1 LISIFI
7 LFVVTVPGDDAPS
20 SLITPAA
27 QQTKLKRQSYRYYL
41 CGPQRRSRVLGAER
55 PCTGDLYPIHETER
69 AALAA
74 LEKVL
79 TCPESVAEAL
89 AVYREGQGAAKLIPD
104 EVHRRLREMDAT
116 LIQLKGEEQSA
127 VQAQLVGIRAGAS
140 PEAYAAVFADIASRR
155 RDLEGKRGVLSGPP
169 RRPEVGKTGEGEI
182 MAGMLKAALAVLSD
196 PDVPGSEK
204 RSALTP
210 IVERVICQKGGAD
223 VVFALGLF
231 DESWGK
237 GGDAQTYQTT
247 CIGIS
252 TQR

>member
-1 LISIFI
+1 MISIFI

-27 QQTKLKRQSYRYYL
+27 QQTKLKGQSYRYYL
-41 CGPQRRSRVLGAER
+41 CGPQRRSRVLGVER

-89 AVYREGQGAAKLIPD
+89 AVHREGRVALKLTPD
-104 EVHRRLREMDAT
+104 EVRRRLREMDAAP
-116 LIQLKGEEQSA
+116 IQMKGEEQST
-127 VQAQLVGIRAGAS
+127 VQAQLAGIRAGAS

-155 RDLEGKRGVLSGPP
+155 KGLEGKRGVFSSPP
-169 RRPEVGKTGEGEI
+169 RRPEAGKTGEGEI

-204 RSALTP
+204 RSALAP

-223 VVFALGLF
+223 VVFAPGLF